1 MTTDSILAPLA
12 TIHAP
17 DAGQLNTRAHAALTM
32 VESMVIDS
40 QETYDLAAD
49 ELKAIK
55 SKSTTLETQRTAIT
69 GPINKALKAVN
80 DLFRGPAQYLEQA
93 EKIIKSKMLTYSA
106 EQERIAAEERRKA
119 EALVRAEQERMTR
132 EAAAKEAAAKAEA
145 DALLA
150 AAREKEAA
158 AKAEADALVAAG
170 RANEAA
176 AMQEQAAKE
185 AAEQAEKAAEVQANA
200 AIEAASLAA
209 TAQVMTAPV
218 VEVSVAKVS
227 GISQRSVWKAECT
240 DKAALIAY
248 IAANPAFLNLVEVN
262 ASALNQMAK
271 AMKDTMQIPGIRA
284 FEEKTLA
291 ASRA

>member
-1 MTTDSILAPLA
+1 MTDSIFAPLA
-12 TIHAP
+12 AIHAP
-17 DAGQLNTRAHAALTM
+17 DANQLNNRAQSALTM

-55 SKSTTLETQRTAIT
+55 SKAKTLEDQRTGIT

-93 EKIIKSKMLTYSA
+93 EKIIKGKMLTYAA

-119 EALVRAEQERMTR
+119 EAALRAEQERLAR

-145 DALLA
+145 EALI
-150 AAREKEAA
+150 
-158 AKAEADALVAAG
+158 AAG
-170 RANEAA
+170 N
-176 AMQEQAAKE
+176 
-185 AAEQAEKAAEVQANA
+185 AEKAAEVQAQA
-200 AIEAASLAA
+200 AIEAASIAA

-218 VEVSVAKVS
+218 VEAPVAKVS

-240 DKAALIAY
+240 DKAALIAF
-248 IAANPAFLNLVEVN
+248 IAANPQFMNLVDVN
-262 ASALNQMAK
+262 TSALNQMAK
-271 AMKDTMQIPGIRA
+271 AMKETMQIPGVRA
-284 FEEKTLA
+284 YEDKTLA

>member
-12 TIHAP
+12 AIHAP
-17 DAGQLNTRAHAALTM
+17 DANQLNTRAHAALTM

-93 EKIIKSKMLTYSA
+93 EKIIKTKMLTYSA

-119 EALVRAEQERMTR
+119 EALVRAEQERLAR

-145 DALLA
+145 DALM
-150 AAREKEAA
+150 
-158 AKAEADALVAAG
+158 AAG
-170 RANEAA
+170 N
-176 AMQEQAAKE
+176 
-185 AAEQAEKAAEVQANA
+185 AEKAAEVQANA

-271 AMKDTMQIPGIRA
+271 AMKETMQIPGVRA

>member
-1 MTTDSILAPLA
+1 MTDSIFAPLA
-12 TIHAP
+12 AIHAP
-17 DAGQLNTRAHAALTM
+17 DANQLNSRAQSALTM

-55 SKSTTLETQRTAIT
+55 SKAKTLEDQRTGIT

-93 EKIIKSKMLTYSA
+93 EKIIKTKMLTYSA

-119 EALVRAEQERMTR
+119 EALVRAEQERLAR

-145 DALLA
+145 EKLA
-150 AAREKEAA
+150 ASG
-158 AKAEADALVAAG
+158 DI
-170 RANEAA
+170 
-176 AMQEQAAKE
+176 
-185 AAEQAEKAAEVQANA
+185 EKAAEVQAQA

-218 VEVSVAKVS
+218 VEVSAAKVS
-227 GISQRSVWKAECT
+227 GISTRSVWKAECT
-240 DKAALIAY
+240 DKASLIAFV
-248 IAANPAFLNLVEVN
+248 AANPQFLNLLDVN
-262 ASALNQMAK
+262 TSALNQMAK
-271 AMKDTMQIPGIRA
+271 AMKDTMKIPGVRA
-284 FEEKTLA
+284 YEDKTLA
-291 ASRA
+291 ASRV

>member
-1 MTTDSILAPLA
+1 MTTDTIFAPLA
-12 TIHAP
+12 AIQSP
-17 DAGQLNTRAHAALTM
+17 DANQLNTRAHAALTM

-55 SKSTTLETQRTAIT
+55 HKAKTLEDQRTGIT

-80 DLFRGPAQYLEQA
+80 DLFRGPSQYLEQA
-93 EKIIKSKMLTYSA
+93 EKIIKGKMLTYSA

-119 EALVRAEQERMTR
+119 EALVRAEQERLAR

-145 DALLA
+145 DALI
-150 AAREKEAA
+150 
-158 AKAEADALVAAG
+158 AAG
-170 RANEAA
+170 N
-176 AMQEQAAKE
+176 
-185 AAEQAEKAAEVQANA
+185 AEKAAEVQAQA
-200 AIEAASLAA
+200 AIEAASITA

-227 GISQRSVWKAECT
+227 GISQRSVWKAEVT
-240 DKAALIAY
+240 DKAALIAF
-248 IAANPAFLNLVEVN
+248 IAANPQFQNLLEVN
-262 ASALNQMAK
+262 TSALNQMAK
-271 AMKDTMQIPGIRA
+271 AMKDTMQIAGVRA

>member
-17 DAGQLNTRAHAALTM
+17 DAAQLNNRAQAALKM

-55 SKSTTLETQRTAIT
+55 SKAKTLEDQRTGIT
-69 GPINKALKAVN
+69 GPINKALKAIN
-80 DLFRGPAQYLEQA
+80 DLFRGPTQYLEQA
-93 EKIIKSKMLTYSA
+93 EKIIKGKMLTYTA

-119 EALVRAEQERMTR
+119 EAAVRAEQERLAR
-132 EAAAKEAAAKAEA
+132 EAAEREAAAKAEA

-150 AAREKEAA
+150 A
-158 AKAEADALVAAG
+158 G
-170 RANEAA
+170 N
-176 AMQEQAAKE
+176 
-185 AAEQAEKAAEVQANA
+185 AEKAAEVQAQA
-200 AIEAASLAA
+200 AIEAASMAA

-240 DKAALIAY
+240 DKAALIAF
-248 IAANPAFLNLVEVN
+248 IAANPQFMNLVEVN
-262 ASALNQMAK
+262 TSALNQMAK
-271 AMKDTMQIPGIRA
+271 AMKDTMQIPGVRA
-284 FEEKTLA
+284 YEDKTLA
-291 ASRA
+291 ASRV

>member
-12 TIHAP
+12 AIHAP

-55 SKSTTLETQRTAIT
+55 FKSTNLETQRTAIT

-80 DLFRGPAQYLEQA
+80 DLFRGPSQYLEQA
-93 EKIIKSKMLTYSA
+93 EKIIKGKMLTYSA

-119 EALVRAEQERMTR
+119 EALVRAEQERLAR

-145 DALLA
+145 DALM
-150 AAREKEAA
+150 
-158 AKAEADALVAAG
+158 AAG
-170 RANEAA
+170 N
-176 AMQEQAAKE
+176 
-185 AAEQAEKAAEVQANA
+185 AEKAAEVQANA

-227 GISQRSVWKAECT
+227 GISQRSVWKAEVT
-240 DKAALIAY
+240 DKAALIAF
-248 IAANPAFLNLVEVN
+248 IAANPQFQNLLEVN
-262 ASALNQMAK
+262 TSALNQMAK
-271 AMKDTMQIPGIRA
+271 AMKDTMQIAGVRA